1 MQTPNEYISLFTDLL
16 PRYRLVNTLYREIVE
31 KSVLS
36 FDTQCNITDF
46 YNEFNDIQSFEKSV
60 LNFILSADK
69 EKQVQIIGNLRTEI
83 VLNTDIYIANKDFF
97 DEIDIINVCAKRYNP
112 LKIEIDGQLTNTN
125 KLWTELTQ
133 VRNSLESASWKNDK
147 IGIQRLTKDEER
159 LEQTYKKE
167 QEKLIIFYEQ
177 QKKSD
182 NHASKYLE
190 NAFGKI
196 YELGC
201 YFISLLNSYFPIEK
215 EEEYPILDTAEII
228 LETIL
233 EIDPDTIF
241 RTGMYD
247 RFLSLEQQL
256 IKDNYLNEA
265 LNWVAK
271 HDKTHKVDL
280 KSLIVFL
287 VGLIANKYFLPGKD
301 TKIRTFF
308 ENRYNITIGQN
319 FENKRREPLLNGY
332 KVIFYNYDF

>member
-16 PRYRLVNTLYREIVE
+16 PRYRSVNTLYLEIVE

-60 LNFILSADK
+60 LNFILSTDK
-69 EKQVQIIGNLRTEI
+69 EKQVQIIDNLRTEI
-83 VLNTDIYIANKDFF
+83 VLNTDIYTANKDFF

-125 KLWTELTQ
+125 KLWKELTQ

-147 IGIQRLTKDEER
+147 IAIQRLTKYEER

-167 QEKLIIFYEQ
+167 QEKLRFFYKQ
-177 QKKSD
+177 QKESD
-182 NHASKYLE
+182 NHAFKYLE

-196 YELGC
+196 YVLGC

-215 EEEYPILDTAEII
+215 GEDTIVDIAEPIF
-228 LETIL
+228 ETPQ

-271 HDKTHKVDL
+271 HDKTHKPDI
-280 KSLIVFL
+280 KSLIIFL
-287 VGLIANKYFLPGKD
+287 VGLLDNKYFLPGKD
-301 TKIRTFF
+301 TKIRAFF

-319 FENKRREPLLNGY
+319 FESKRREPLLDSY

>member
-16 PRYRLVNTLYREIVE
+16 PRYRSVNTLYREIVE
-31 KSVLS
+31 KSALS

-83 VLNTDIYIANKDFF
+83 VLNTDIYTANKDFF

-125 KLWTELTQ
+125 KLWTELTK

-147 IGIQRLTKDEER
+147 IAIERLTKDEER

-167 QEKLIIFYEQ
+167 QEKLRIFYKQ
-177 QKKSD
+177 QKESD

-190 NAFGKI
+190 NTFGKI

-215 EEEYPILDTAEII
+215 EEEDPILDTAE
-228 LETIL
+228 TIL
-233 EIDPDTIF
+233 KIDPDTIF

-256 IKDNYLNEA
+256 IKDNYLNKT

-271 HDKTHKVDL
+271 HDKTHNIDI
-280 KSLIVFL
+280 KSLITFL
-287 VGLIANKYFLPGKD
+287 VGLLDNKYFMSGRD
-301 TKIRTFF
+301 TKIRKFF
-308 ENRYNITIGQN
+308 EIRYNIKIGQN
-319 FENKRREPLLNGY
+319 FEEKRRLKYIDQYQAVFFEY
-332 KVIFYNYDF
+332 KF

>member
-1 MQTPNEYISLFTDLL
+1 M
-16 PRYRLVNTLYREIVE
+16 E

-60 LNFILSADK
+60 LNFILSTDK
-69 EKQVQIIGNLRTEI
+69 EKQVQIIDNLRTEI
-83 VLNTDIYIANKDFF
+83 VLNTDIYTANKDFF

-112 LKIEIDGQLTNTN
+112 LKIEIDGQLTNSN
-125 KLWTELTQ
+125 KLWKELTQ

-147 IGIQRLTKDEER
+147 IAIQRLTKYEER

-167 QEKLIIFYEQ
+167 QEKLRFFYKQ
-177 QKKSD
+177 QKESD
-182 NHASKYLE
+182 NHAFKYLE

-196 YELGC
+196 YVLGC

-215 EEEYPILDTAEII
+215 GEDTIVDIAEPIF
-228 LETIL
+228 ETPQ

-271 HDKTHKVDL
+271 HDKTHKPDI
-280 KSLIVFL
+280 KSLIIFL
-287 VGLIANKYFLPGKD
+287 VGLLDNKYFLPGKD
-301 TKIRTFF
+301 TKIRVFF

-319 FENKRREPLLNGY
+319 FESKRREPLLDSY

>member
-16 PRYRLVNTLYREIVE
+16 PRYRSVNTLYREIAE

-46 YNEFNDIQSFEKSV
+46 YNEFNDIQSFEKSI
-60 LNFILSADK
+60 LNLILSVDK
-69 EKQVQIIGNLRTEI
+69 EKQVQIIDNLRTEI
-83 VLNTDIYIANKDFF
+83 VLNTDIYTANKDFF

-112 LKIEIDGQLTNTN
+112 LKIEIDGQLKNTN
-125 KLWTELTQ
+125 KLWKELTQ

-147 IGIQRLTKDEER
+147 IAIQRLTKDEEW

-167 QEKLIIFYEQ
+167 QEKLKFFYEQ
-177 QKKSD
+177 QKESD

-215 EEEYPILDTAEII
+215 EEDPIVDTDEPIF
-228 LETIL
+228 ETPQ

-241 RTGMYD
+241 RTGMFD

-256 IKDNYLNEA
+256 IKDRYLDNS
-265 LNWVAK
+265 LNWIAK
-271 HDKTHKVDL
+271 HDKTQKDDI
-280 KSLIVFL
+280 KSLITFL
-287 VGLIANKYFLPGKD
+287 VGLLDNKYFLPGKD

-308 ENRYNITIGQN
+308 ENRYNIRIGQN
-319 FENKRREPLLNGY
+319 FEEKRRIKYIDEYQAIFFEY
-332 KVIFYNYDF
+332 KF